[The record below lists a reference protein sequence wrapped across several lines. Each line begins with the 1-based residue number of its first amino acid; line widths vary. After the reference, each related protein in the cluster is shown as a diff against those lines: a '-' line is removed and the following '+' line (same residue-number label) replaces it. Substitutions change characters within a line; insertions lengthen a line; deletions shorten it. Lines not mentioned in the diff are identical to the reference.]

1 MQKIYLF
8 WYQSLGTWQFLHT
21 MEVSCSSMIFI
32 STCTIQIILLKCSF
46 CYLIIG
52 ELEEIS
58 AWHIYNTFT
67 PRLVTERKEGPVLCL
82 RTDAKSSQL
91 TKQSRVRSWPKK
103 LDSREKV
110 EPILKS
116 QSKRPPIAPQPSMT
130 GRHTLQRYGYTEF
143 PGFKFRP
150 NILRAEHNGGQEDRF
165 KCLFSINFSIKDDWS
180 KSKWMWDCNMPTGNF
195 H

>member
-1 MQKIYLF
+1 MHQLKHLRVLYSEKAMQKIYLF

-91 TKQSRVRSWPKK
+91 TKQSRVRSRPQK
-103 LDSREKV
+103 LDSRKKGWINTEKSV
-110 EPILKS
+110 KATTNCTTAIHDW
-116 QSKRPPIAPQPSMT
+116 PSCPT
-130 GRHTLQRYGYTEF
+130 TLWLHRI
-143 PGFKFRP
+143 P
-150 NILRAEHNGGQEDRF
+150 RF
-165 KCLFSINFSIKDDWS
+165 QI
-180 KSKWMWDCNMPTGNF
+180 
-195 H
+195 